1 MTFHLTITLNRWQKF
16 LWKLFL
22 FPRRE
27 KQISHQRKI
36 SPFFISVFRA
46 EYVFALAEFFYNPMT
61 VSLKLKSPVLS
72 FSVAEI
78 LINDNKNSTIIV
90 LRSLRLLRIFK
101 LVRPMRHQMM
111 VMIRTMSSV
120 MTFFALLFLFM
131 FTFAILGMHLFGGK
145 FVFDGIT
152 SRSNFD
158 SFSWAMATV
167 FQVCKMFPFS
177 IHWLEIC
184 SLEKDSSI
192 SLSQSLSS

>member
-1 MTFHLTITLNRWQKF
+1 MTN
-16 LWKLFL
+16 
-22 FPRRE
+22 
-27 KQISHQRKI
+27 
-36 SPFFISVFRA
+36 
-46 EYVFALAEFFYNPMT
+46 FYNLMT
-61 VSLKLKSPVLS
+61 IYLKVKKPVVT

-167 FQVCKMFPFS
+167 FQVYKMFLFQFTS
-177 IHWLEIC
+177 W
-184 SLEKDSSI
+184 KFVA
-192 SLSQSLSS
+192 